1 MKGLTFIEIFIAMGI
16 ATVAGVLLLVI
27 IVNSLGL
34 FANQSSRVESGLNIN
49 DALGQVRSA
58 IKQSTVVDSS
68 SGVGKL
74 VLKVSSVDSSNN
86 IISDIYDT
94 YTFFLDNSVLHFQI
108 LPDALSSRQA
118 SDRIFS
124 TNVDSLFFKYLNSA
138 NPPEEITPTAA
149 AKIRVTLTLKQKVGT
164 NYQINTATTE
174 ANLRND

>member
-1 MKGLTFIEIFIAMGI
+1 MKGLTLIEILIAMGI

-34 FANQSSRVESGLNIN
+34 SANQSSRVESGLNTN
-49 DALGQVRSA
+49 DALLQVRSI
-58 IKQSTVVDSS
+58 IKQSTAVDSS

-74 VLKVSSVDSSNN
+74 VLKVSSVDSANN
-86 IISDIYDT
+86 IIPDT
-94 YTFFLDNSVLHFQI
+94 YDFFAFFLDKSVLHFEI
-108 LPDALSSRQA
+108 LPNALSSRKM

-124 TNVDSLFFKYLNSA
+124 TNVDSLIFKYFNSV

-149 AKIRVTLTLKQKVGT
+149 SKIRIELTLKQKVGT

-174 ANLRND
+174 ANIRND